1 MQDIRKSS
9 SWWILAAKPHDQSV
23 FFFLGRPDSLTPACE
38 KTFPQQ
44 ESDTVFWQCVV
55 KKMNRDAF
63 ISSQC
68 PVLNGWTVYSFFIF
82 LLLLWTV
89 LWEFSQVLVRGAY
102 LGAIWFAWASLSRWL
117 HLRAMSMAF
126 WPLLP
131 WRFSSMRSL
140 ESESL
145 LNDCMIYYTIILHS
159 DILHHH
165 WNNPS

>member
-23 FFFLGRPDSLTPACE
+23 FFFLGRPDSLTPASE
-38 KTFPQQ
+38 KTLPQQ
-44 ESDTVFWQCVV
+44 ESDTVLWQCVV

-68 PVLNGWTVYSFFIF
+68 PVLNGWTVYSFYFFIF
-82 LLLLWTV
+82 LLLWTV
-89 LWEFSQVLVRGAY
+89 LWEFSQVLVRRAY

-131 WRFSSMRSL
+131 WRFSSRRSL

-145 LNDCMIYYTIILHS
+145 LNDCMI
-159 DILHHH
+159 LHHH
-165 WNNPS
+165 ITQWYITPSLE